1 MPIPDDRLPQL
12 DDEEAVESA
21 ALPEMLDEEDELE
34 FESAE
39 VDTTETDTADDEII
53 ESDEA
58 AEPDT
63 ASFGFGDPAD

>member
-12 DDEEAVESA
+12 DDEEAAESA

-39 VDTTETDTADDEII
+39 ADSANDEVIETDETE
-53 ESDEA
+53 
-58 AEPDT
+58 EPDT

>member
-1 MPIPDDRLPQL
+1 MPIPDERLPQL

-21 ALPEMLDEEDELE
+21 ARPEMLDEEDELE

-39 VDTTETDTADDEII
+39 ADTADDEVIQD
-53 ESDEA
+53 DEA
-58 AEPDT
+58 GEPDT

>member
-1 MPIPDDRLPQL
+1 MPIPDERLPQL

-21 ALPEMLDEEDELE
+21 APELLDEEDELE

-39 VDTTETDTADDEII
+39 ADTADDEII
-53 ESDEA
+53 ENDEA
-58 AEPDT
+58 EEPDT

>member
-39 VDTTETDTADDEII
+39 ADNADDDII
-53 ESDEA
+53 EIDGTE
-58 AEPDT
+58 EPDT
-63 ASFGFGDPAD
+63 ASFGFGDSAD

>member
-1 MPIPDDRLPQL
+1 MPIPDDRLPRV

-21 ALPEMLDEEDELE
+21 TPPAMYDEEDELE

-39 VDTTETDTADDEII
+39 ADTADDEVF
-53 ESDEA
+53 ENDEA
-58 AEPDT
+58 EEPDT

>member
-1 MPIPDDRLPQL
+1 MPIPDERLPQL
-12 DDEEAVESA
+12 DDEEAVEPA
-21 ALPEMLDEEDELE
+21 ANPGMLDEEDELE

-39 VDTTETDTADDEII
+39 ADTADDEII
-53 ESDEA
+53 ERDEA